1 MDKCF
6 SVGESIIPNC
16 CQMNT
21 MFCYTLVLS
30 EKKIGKFDDAKHADD
45 FMVDYLKVYQNEN
58 HEQYLKDY
66 EF

>member
-1 MDKCF
+1 
-6 SVGESIIPNC
+6 
-16 CQMNT
+16 MNT